1 MAFLASLSSV
11 GALKDTVPF
20 IAELLEAAPFLEPVF
35 QLLAPLLVPIVNSLL
50 PAILGFLSSLEGP
63 VSASLNGAS
72 TFGKLASF
80 MIIQT
85 FFVSSCISG
94 KFNRLCSSASC

>member
-1 MAFLASLSSV
+1 MVFLASLSSV
-11 GALKDTVPF
+11 GALKESVPF
-20 IAELLEAAPFLEPVF
+20 LAELLAAAPFLEPVF

-63 VSASLNGAS
+63 VSGAVNGAS
-72 TFGKLASF
+72 TFGKLAAF

-85 FFVSSCISG
+85 FFVRF
-94 KFNRLCSSASC
+94 KKD

>member
-11 GALKDTVPF
+11 GALKASVPF

-35 QLLAPLLVPIVNSLL
+35 QLVAPLLVPIVNSLL

-63 VSASLNGAS
+63 ISASLNGAS

-85 FFVSSCISG
+85 FFVRSCIARNG
-94 KFNRLCSSASC
+94 THFC

>member
-11 GALKDTVPF
+11 GALKESVPL
-20 IAELLEAAPFLEPVF
+20 IAELLAAAPFLEPVF

-50 PAILGFLSSLEGP
+50 PSILGFLSSLEGP
-63 VSASLNGAS
+63 VSGAVNGAS

-85 FFVSSCISG
+85 FFVRYG
-94 KFNRLCSSASC
+94 RMRL

>member
-11 GALKDTVPF
+11 GALKESVPF
-20 IAELLEAAPFLEPVF
+20 LAELLAAAPFLEPLF

-50 PAILGFLSSLEGP
+50 PSILGFLSSLEGP
-63 VSASLNGAS
+63 VSGAVNGAS

-85 FFVSSCISG
+85 FFVR
-94 KFNRLCSSASC
+94 FMRH